1 MNKYIL
7 LGLAITTSIT
17 FNTKSMDIRQG
28 FYIPTKFTLETVLDK
43 ISVGNIC
50 QTLSFTAGIS
60 LLYKA
65 SHNWAQA
72 ETNFPES
79 IQPFPSATD
88 RTAITQARKR
98 AALRYLI
105 SGCAFVTAG
114 LLHRYGPKL
123 LALFTRSAR

>member
-1 MNKYIL
+1 MNKYTF
-7 LGLAITTSIT
+7 LGLAITTSIA
-17 FNTKSMDIRQG
+17 FNIKSMDVRQG

-65 SHNWAQA
+65 SNNWAQS

-79 IQPFPSATD
+79 IQPFPSAAD
-88 RTAITQARKR
+88 RTVITQARKR

-114 LLHRYGPKL
+114 LINRYGPKI